1 MPVGI
6 SGWNSVM
13 GSYYQTWWPK
23 AAIWKAEQEAVKVEA
38 RLSYIRE
45 VLLKE
50 EQEKKQCVCFGGC
63 GGYDEVS
70 NNAEKG
76 ADNDPFLNTF
86 HIF

>member
-50 EQEKKQCVCFGGC
+50 EQEKNSVYVLGVVVVMMKLAIMQR
-63 GGYDEVS
+63 
-70 NNAEKG
+70 KG
-76 ADNDPFLNTF
+76 QMMTPS
-86 HIF
+86 

>member
-6 SGWNSVM
+6 GWNSVM

-50 EQEKKQCVCFGGC
+50 EQEKNSVYVLGVVVVMMKLAIMQR
-63 GGYDEVS
+63 
-70 NNAEKG
+70 KG
-76 ADNDPFLNTF
+76 QMMTPS
-86 HIF
+86 

>member
-1 MPVGI
+1 
-6 SGWNSVM
+6 M

-50 EQEKKQCVCFGGC
+50 EQEKNSVYVLGVVVVMMKLAIMQR
-63 GGYDEVS
+63 
-70 NNAEKG
+70 KG
-76 ADNDPFLNTF
+76 QIMTPS
-86 HIF
+86 